1 MREVGGLGHYACS
14 LGWTDPARESAIMY
28 ESIGIEIV
36 VVVVE
41 PVVEGG
47 RRVKWCVVNVR

>member
-1 MREVGGLGHYACS
+1 
-14 LGWTDPARESAIMY
+14 MY
-28 ESIGIEIV
+28 ESIGIVIV

-41 PVVEGG
+41 SVVEGG